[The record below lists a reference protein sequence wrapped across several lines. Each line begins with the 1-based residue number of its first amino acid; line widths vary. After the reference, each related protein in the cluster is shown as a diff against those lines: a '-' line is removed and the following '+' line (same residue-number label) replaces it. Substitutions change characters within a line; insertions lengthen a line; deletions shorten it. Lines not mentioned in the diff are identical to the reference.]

1 MRDGAPVIAGDVV
14 LTLSDPVLA
23 AQYERTASEK
33 AGLMAQQYQALL
45 HDPARAADVGQ
56 DLARNE
62 AELQRVEQQLADLD
76 LRARTAGRAVWAREG
91 DLPGTFAR
99 RGAMLGYVL
108 APEPAQVRV
117 VLRDEDLLR
126 VRGRIQSIQ
135 VRLAESPLI
144 SHPATL
150 ASETP
155 AATRQLPSAAL
166 SDRNGG
172 PVSADP
178 ADKEGLRTQRPVFM
192 LDVRVPALTAQHIGG
207 RAWVK
212 LMLEPEPLG
221 LQGLRLL
228 RQLLVREFS
237 PTGQT

>member
-1 MRDGAPVIAGDVV
+1 
-14 LTLSDPVLA
+14 
-23 AQYERTASEK
+23 
-33 AGLMAQQYQALL
+33 MAQQYQALL
-45 HDPARAADVGQ
+45 HDPVRAIDVGQ

-76 LRARTAGRAVWAREG
+76 LRARAAGRAVWTREG
-91 DLPGTFAR
+91 DLPGTFAQ

-126 VRGRIQSIQ
+126 VRGRIQSIE
-135 VRLAESPLI
+135 VRLAESPLTT
-144 SHPATL
+144 HPATL

-178 ADKEGLRTQRPVFM
+178 ADKDGLRTQRPVFM
-192 LDVRVPALTAQHIGG
+192 LDVRVPALTADHIGG